1 VPIRTS
7 IHKSFQNIV
16 ILTFI
21 GTKAIINLVPNA
33 PRSEPEFEASMEKTF
48 TDCYFA
54 PGFTGG
60 AWAYASN
67 SNDSSGESN
76 TSSET
81 TMNLLGEKERRL
93 AYYCL
98 GWESLQVSC
107 KTLSR
112 KLKLL
117 MLTGDIGASYVCE
130 DRSI

>member
-1 VPIRTS
+1 MGI
-7 IHKSFQNIV
+7 
-16 ILTFI
+16 
-21 GTKAIINLVPNA
+21 KAIINLVPNA
-33 PRSEPEFEASMEKTF
+33 PRFKPEFEASMEKTF

-54 PGFTGG
+54 TGFTGG

-81 TMNLLGEKERRL
+81 KMNVLSEKERRL

-98 GWESLQVSC
+98 GWESLEASC
-107 KTLSR
+107 KTLSW

-117 MLTGDIGASYVCE
+117 MLIRDIGASYVCE